1 MSPNAPFRNSA
12 ALLLNSAVLVLLLAL
27 MPPIQAQQS
36 APPLLIDAR
45 TSAGAP
51 EPLDFEAGGR
61 SPEGHT
67 LAVNSRYLLL
77 DGKPWLPVMGEMHYA
92 RVPASEWETEL
103 LKMKA
108 GGVNIVSTYVFWI
121 HHEEAEGQFDWSGQ
135 RDLRRFIQ
143 LCGKV
148 GLYAWVRTGPWA
160 HGETRNGGIP
170 DWVLRQGPTRED
182 DPVYLR
188 SVARYIGEVQR
199 QLAGLLWKDGG
210 PVIGMQLE
218 NEYSARGAH
227 RGEEHILTLRRIAR
241 EAGLDLP
248 FYSVTGWDNAA
259 VPAKG
264 VVPFFG
270 GYADGFWWRNP
281 GEQPPSPNYFFT
293 AIRCEENVGN
303 DLLSKRPD
311 IDAFCHRYPLVTAEM
326 GGGMEQSYHR
336 RLSLS
341 PADTAALTVVKLGA
355 GAALYGYYMFHGG
368 TNPEGKL
375 TTYQETQAT
384 GSVNDLPVMG
394 YDYQAPLGEYGQMH
408 PVFHDLRT
416 LHLFLSDYGAQL
428 APMAPYFATPAPRTL
443 NDTSTP
449 RVAGRFEGSRGFLF
463 LNNHQRNYELPEHRN
478 FQVQVQLPAS
488 LVTVPRHPISVPS
501 GAYAIW
507 PVNLDLDGVRLR
519 YATAQLLARL
529 DDPATVVFFAWPG
542 IEPEFVF
549 EGIAAQAVEAAGA
562 RVIAEHGIV
571 IVTAMKPGSGAAI
584 RLHTPSGKT
593 LQIVLLSRDQA
604 RQTWKATLAGRDH
617 LLLSPADLWFE
628 GDRVQLRSRS
638 ATALR
643 AGVYPPLEHAPAAMP
658 ASGRDGLF
666 TVYGA
671 SVPAQNIVVKT
682 EKTKSGAASIPVKI
696 GGDVALP
703 PPEEAWEHA
712 ARWRIS
718 IPPVTAPQVS
728 AVFLRFQYAG
738 DTARLF
744 SGPRLVTDD
753 FYHGAPW
760 EIGLWR
766 TGGLSKPQQ
775 LELRL
780 LPLRQ
785 DAPIHLPA
793 GAWPAFPASGEVADL
808 QSVTAIPEYQA
819 VLDAGR

>member
-1 MSPNAPFRNSA
+1 MSSIASSRSA
-12 ALLLNSAVLVLLLAL
+12 AALVLLLVL
-27 MPPIQAQQS
+27 VPPIRAEQPAQRV
-36 APPLLIDAR
+36 PPLLIDAR
-45 TSAGAP
+45 TTADAP
-51 EPLDFEAGGR
+51 EPLGFEAGGR
-61 SPEGHT
+61 SPDGHA

-77 DGKPWLPVMGEMHYA
+77 DGRPWLPVMGEIHYA
-92 RVPASEWETEL
+92 RLPASEWETEL

-121 HHEEAEGQFDWSGQ
+121 HHEEIEGQFDWSGQ

-143 LCGKV
+143 LCGKL

-170 DWVLRQGPTRED
+170 DWVLRQGPARED
-182 DPVYLR
+182 DPVYLK
-188 SVARYIGEVQR
+188 SVARYTGEVQR

-218 NEYSARGAH
+218 NEYSARGAR

-259 VPAKG
+259 VPARD
-264 VVPFFG
+264 VLPFFG

-293 AIRCEENVGN
+293 PIRCEENVGD
-303 DLLSKRPD
+303 DLLSRRPD
-311 IDAFCHRYPLVTAEM
+311 IDAFFRRYPLVTAEM

-341 PADTAALTVVKLGA
+341 PGDTAALAVVKLGA

-416 LHLFLSDYGAQL
+416 LHLFLRDYGSQL
-428 APMAPYFATPAPRTL
+428 APMPPYFATPTPRAL
-443 NDTSTP
+443 NDISTP
-449 RVAGRFEGSRGFLF
+449 RIAGRFEGSRGFLF
-463 LNNHQRNYELPEHRN
+463 LNNHQRNYELPERRN
-478 FQVQVQLPAS
+478 FQIQVQLPDS
-488 LVTVPRHPISVPS
+488 IVTVPRHPITVPS
-501 GAYAIW
+501 GAYTIW

-519 YATAQLLARL
+519 YSTAQLLVRL

-549 EGIAAQAVEAAGA
+549 EGIASTAVEAAGA
-562 RVIAEHGIV
+562 QVVTEHGSV

-584 RLHTPSGKT
+584 RLQTPSGKP
-593 LQIVLLSRDQA
+593 LQIVLLSREQA
-604 RQTWKATLAGRDH
+604 RHTWKATLAGRDR

-628 GDRVQLRSRS
+628 GDRVQLRSR
-638 ATALR
+638 AVTALH
-643 AGVYPPLEHAPAAMP
+643 AGVYPPLEYAPAAMP
-658 ASGRDGLF
+658 VSGLDGLF
-666 TVYGA
+666 TVYAA
-671 SVPAQNIVVKT
+671 SVAAQSIVVKA
-682 EKTKSGAASIPVKI
+682 EKTAAGAPSIPVKI
-696 GGDVALP
+696 GGGVALP
-703 PPEEAWEHA
+703 PPAGAWEQA
-712 ARWRIS
+712 ARWRIR
-718 IPPVTAPQVS
+718 IPSVTAPQVA

-738 DTARLF
+738 DTARLY
-744 SGPRLVTDD
+744 SGQRLVTDD

-766 TGGLSKPQQ
+766 TGELKNAQD
-775 LELRL
+775 LDLRL
-780 LPLRQ
+780 LPLRK

-793 GAWPAFPASGEVADL
+793 GAWPAFPVSGEVADL
-808 QSVTAIPEYQA
+808 KSVTAIPEYQA
-819 VLDAGR
+819 VLDAGH